1 MRRQISV
8 LLGTVKSQD
17 NSFAMGSCTW
27 TQPTRLALQL
37 FRAFAV
43 ALSLI
48 SKAWKASIPA
58 QGNGWFQA
66 AATMSRYPSN
76 VTQMFS
82 NRKLLKCGRAQS
94 VRGSKGTWSEHSEES
109 ATGRGS
115 ERQPANHQKQETD
128 QASRVWG
135 CPLAGPSVATSFQ
148 VKLLEVHI
156 VNKATK
162 ATHHTQ
168 IETNIAFI
176 CRPVNQVEITT
187 NHQHPRARLPHHT
200 QLLEE
205 CYFVPVVALRSV
217 LCRHW

>member
-1 MRRQISV
+1 MKPGQDSSILLCGVELVHEAPYFSALGHSQIAGQFLCNGKLHLDTAYPLS
-8 LLGTVKSQD
+8 T
-17 NSFAMGSCTW
+17 
-27 TQPTRLALQL
+27 PTFQG
-37 FRAFAV
+37 FCI

-135 CPLAGPSVATSFQ
+135 CHVGW
-148 VKLLEVHI
+148 
-156 VNKATK
+156 TK
-162 ATHHTQ
+162 
-168 IETNIAFI
+168 
-176 CRPVNQVEITT
+176 C
-187 NHQHPRARLPHHT
+187 
-200 QLLEE
+200 
-205 CYFVPVVALRSV
+205 SDV
-217 LCRHW
+217 LSGEAPGGAYRQ